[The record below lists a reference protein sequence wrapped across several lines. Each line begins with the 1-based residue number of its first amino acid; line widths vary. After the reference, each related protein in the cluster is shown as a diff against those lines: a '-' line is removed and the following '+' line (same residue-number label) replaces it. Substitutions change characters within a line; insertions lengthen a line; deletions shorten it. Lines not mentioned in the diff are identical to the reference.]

1 MLADGA
7 GPGLHFSLEP
17 HHHLTEGSR
26 PCVVSWES
34 WQLHW
39 FFPYRRGRRGPKA
52 FVGGPYTAGPYRVSD
67 YFAAPGLYGTSY
79 GFASYGVPRTFTT
92 FSAYPGPSY
101 GSNYPSYGLM
111 PGRYGVGLWRPG
123 FVAPGYVYGRA
134 HFQHFLPYL
143 PGGLRYRP
151 DRQPDRSASI
161 HRRLRAG
168 SRSRNRA
175 LRPVIL
181 QSTGSVRPPPVD
193 SRHGIRNEEE
203 VA

>member
-1 MLADGA
+1 MCRFLGIVAVA
-7 GPGLHFSLEP
+7 LVLSVPARSA
-17 HHHLTEGSR
+17 R
-26 PCVVSWES
+26 A
-34 WQLHW
+34 Q
-39 FFPYRRGRRGPKA
+39 A
-52 FVGGPYTAGPYRVSD
+52 FVGGPYTTGPYRVSD

-123 FVAPGYVYGRA
+123 FVAPGYVYGPA

-151 DRQPDRSASI
+151 ERQPDRSASL
-161 HRRLRAG
+161 HRRICAG
-168 SRSRNRA
+168 ARSRNRA
-175 LRPVIL
+175 LRPVIW
-181 QSTGSVRPPPVD
+181 QSTGSARPLRFDVPA
-193 SRHGIRNEEE
+193 RNSQRRGSASAPELRCPMPSTEPCPTC
-203 VA
+203 